1 MDTAAATT
9 TRVPAE
15 RRKRGRMSEPDV
27 LIVGAGL
34 AGICCARTLQR
45 HGVGFRILEAS
56 DGIGGRVRSD
66 RQDGFIR
73 IQATVPGRGTLV
85 RGPAG
90 SIR

>member
-1 MDTAAATT
+1 
-9 TRVPAE
+9 
-15 RRKRGRMSEPDV
+15 MSEPDV

-66 RQDGFIR
+66 RQDGFILDGGF
-73 IQATVPGRGTLV
+73 QVLLTA
-85 RGPAG
+85 
-90 SIR
+90 